1 MAGGDITKIDA
12 VTKIGIYQALTFL
25 AYKQDK
31 FILQKERHGNI
42 GKSNF

>member
-1 MAGGDITKIDA
+1 MASGDITKIDA

-31 FILQKERHGNI
+31 FILEKEKNGEI
-42 GKSNF
+42 K